1 MKEHSLSTWMVGNAI
16 EKIECDKVRPR
27 GSEKEMKIYTVCLSL
42 TNVDVYPVRMKED
55 VVHFMLI
62 MR

>member
-1 MKEHSLSTWMVGNAI
+1 MVGNAI